1 MIKINVA
8 RICLGVSLACVFL
21 AIIFDIWSLQD
32 EAAKAQIGS
41 IVFQVIVMFTLITV
55 MVLTQ
60 FLTLNQQQ
68 QQHEEHEEIIKN

>member
-68 QQHEEHEEIIKN
+68 QHEEHEEIIKN